1 MKGVARRLLMIAV
14 GAAFILCISMMTSP
28 SYTEAA
34 STLKIRINKQQNC
47 VTIYKLDD
55 KGKYKPYKAMVCSV
69 GSATPLE
76 IFL

>member
-34 STLKIRINKQQNC
+34 STLKIQ
-47 VTIYKLDD
+47 Y
-55 KGKYKPYKAMVCSV
+55 
-69 GSATPLE
+69 
-76 IFL
+76 